1 MMRFCETIKEL
12 DRAFNPRERGFIDED
27 EVKMVRDMLELKG
40 MTDDGL
46 YHIRNACVL
55 YFSTKKEEGERPSLA
70 TMDKMSAVVCVIDDE
85 KFHRG
90 MEV

>member
-1 MMRFCETIKEL
+1 MRFCESIREL
-12 DRAFNPRERGFIDED
+12 DKAFTPKERGFIDED
-27 EVKMVRDMLELKG
+27 EINMVREMLELKH

-55 YFSTKKEEGERPSLA
+55 YFSTKKEERGRPTLD